1 MAKITCAET
10 LNKETKNT
18 DNIFDCSVEA
28 INVDN
33 TTNGNLS
40 HLRCLSESMS
50 PENSASTPK
59 SHSVKKRMRKNVS
72 SVSIGIISTPRYKVL
87 VIVMVCCIITCC
99 LIPFIL
105 YNIYQVGDGD
115 ETDTGCLNNS
125 NLSVSDS
132 IYMDQMLH
140 TISLSLSW
148 HNCSK
153 RLEKLFC
160 NALMERN
167 NEPYVKFLICQQI
180 RQENCTTELEMYEE
194 TEWLFNCEK
203 YDSINCS
210 DQFDLANNGSVCL
223 PLCSKFSQY
232 SETYTTPHVILLAA
246 SLFIG
251 IIGGIIVIIVS
262 FRKRKKM

>member
-33 TTNGNLS
+33 TTNSNLS
-40 HLRCLSESMS
+40 HQRCFSESMS
-50 PENSASTPK
+50 QENSASTPK
-59 SHSVKKRMRKNVS
+59 SHSVKKRMRKNIS
-72 SVSIGIISTPRYKVL
+72 SVSIGIINTLRYKVL
-87 VIVMVCCIITCC
+87 VIVMVCCIINCC
-99 LIPFIL
+99 LIPIIV
-105 YNIYQVGDGD
+105 YNMYQVGDGD

-132 IYMDQMLH
+132 IQILH

-153 RLEKLFC
+153 RLEKLYC
-160 NALMERN
+160 NALMEHN
-167 NEPYVKFLICQQI
+167 NECYVKFLICQQI
-180 RQENCTTELEMYEE
+180 HQENCIAKLEG
-194 TEWLFNCEK
+194 TEWSFNCTG
-203 YDSINCS
+203 YDSLNCG

-223 PLCSKFSQY
+223 PLCRKFSQY
-232 SETYTTPHVILLAA
+232 SETYTTPHVILLAI

-251 IIGGIIVIIVS
+251 IIGGVIVIIIS